1 MYYLYILFFINDL
14 NIIYINDY
22 YYAFFLKAQSVFA
35 CVVLAVN
42 IFVLLQCVRTVRTV
56 QRGGKAS
63 GIQLRRFI
71 RAVAEVLE
79 FEMKTSEAL
88 KLVLGPVGLNAWL
101 MADESVSLFH
111 F

>member
-1 MYYLYILFFINDL
+1 V
-14 NIIYINDY
+14 
-22 YYAFFLKAQSVFA
+22 FFLKAQSVFA
-35 CVVLAVN
+35 CVVLAEYER
-42 IFVLLQCVRTVRTV
+42 ICSSAMCQDCEDCAA
-56 QRGGKAS
+56 GGKAS

-88 KLVLGPVGLNAWL
+88 RLVLGPVGLNAWL

-111 F
+111 PFPLLKSHLKSQQSFNQTSCGQ